1 MSREFDLV
9 LFGATGFTGAL
20 VAEALARRKGAGLS
34 WALAGRSAQKLA
46 AVRSDITGIENS
58 LAELPL
64 LIADA
69 GDEAAL
75 RSIAARSEVVITT
88 VGPYAKFG
96 LPLAKA
102 CATEGTDYCDLTGE
116 VPFVRDV
123 IDTCQGAAERSGAR
137 IVPCCGFDSIP
148 SDLGVFLLHEHFAK
162 TGRSLTRAKMVVGKT
177 KGGFSGGTAASMLN
191 LMELGGRDRE
201 ARRLMADPY
210 ALIPD
215 RTNDRGPDRGDKIGV
230 EFDRDAKS
238 WTGPFV
244 MAAVNTRVVRRTNA
258 VLGHPYGRDFRYAE
272 VMGLGSG
279 PAGFARSAGLTAGL
293 GAFVGVASA
302 GRLGRSLLSKVLP
315 KPGEGPPREAR
326 EAGFF
331 RIRVFGWAG
340 GDRPEAVCH
349 VWGTSDPG
357 YGETAKML
365 TETAILLSE
374 TRGPGKGGVWTP
386 ASALGSELAVRLRAQ
401 GMRWDVEEA

>member
-1 MSREFDLV
+1 MAREFELV

-20 VAEALARRKGAGLS
+20 VAEALARRKGKDLR
-34 WALAGRSAQKLA
+34 WALAGRNQEKLA
-46 AVRSDITGIENS
+46 SVRREVAKIEPA

-64 LIADA
+64 LVADA
-69 GDEAAL
+69 ADDAAL
-75 RSIAARSEVVITT
+75 RAVAARTEVVITT

-102 CATEGTDYCDLTGE
+102 CAEEGTDYCDLTGE

-123 IDTCQGAAERSGAR
+123 IDTSHETAKRTGAR

-148 SDLGVFLLHEHFAK
+148 SDLGVFLLHEHFAAS
-162 TGRSLTRAKMVVGKT
+162 GRRLSRAKMVVGRT

-191 LMELGGRDRE
+191 LMELGGKDPKV
-201 ARRLMADPY
+201 RRLMGDPY

-215 RTNDRGPDRGDKIGV
+215 RDRDRGPDRGDPMGV
-230 EFDRDAKS
+230 AFDRDAKT

-258 VLGHPYGRDFRYAE
+258 LLDHPYGKDFRYAE
-272 VMGLGSG
+272 VMGLGEG

-293 GAFVGVASA
+293 GAFVAIAAA
-302 GRLGRSLLSKVLP
+302 GSLGRDVLSKVLP
-315 KPGEGPPREAR
+315 KPGEGPSREQR
-326 EAGFF
+326 ETGYF
-331 RIRVFGWAG
+331 RLRIFGWAG
-340 GDRPEAVCH
+340 GERPAAVCH
-349 VWGTSDPG
+349 VWGTNDPG

-365 TETAILLSE
+365 SEAGLLLAE
-374 TRGPGKGGVWTP
+374 TRDASKGGVLTP
-386 ASALGSELAVRLRAQ
+386 ASALGSELAARLRAQ
-401 GMRWDVEEA
+401 GMRWDVEEL